1 MWEGAELAGGSFD
14 EEGKFD
20 AVKDVVL
27 CMLET
32 KIILRC
38 CISDAKDRRRMRV
51 QESRELLT
59 IGQIHIM

>member
-20 AVKDVVL
+20 AVL

-51 QESRELLT
+51 EESRELLT